1 MSFSMSTILPG
12 PIVADAV
19 SALIMLFFGWLAVR
33 RAEVMPGRMQNF
45 LEIILETFEGLISQM
60 AKPAMVRRLSF
71 LGTVTF
77 SFLLIA
83 NILGLLPTLALGL
96 HSPTADINTPAG
108 MAAGVFLLVQAEGIW
123 QKGFLGY
130 LKWWVWSPVP
140 IFGLLVNALEQL
152 FMPLSLAFRLFGNIL
167 AGERVMEIIAAVGG
181 TLAGWLVVGIVG
193 TLWLAFSNFVSVIQA
208 LIFTILML
216 AYISI
221 ITGEGHC

>member
-1 MSFSMSTILPG
+1 MSFSLSTILIG
-12 PIVADAV
+12 PIVADAL
-19 SALIMLFFGWLAVR
+19 SASIMLFVGWLAVR
-33 RAEVMPGRMQNF
+33 RAAVLPGRMQNL
-45 LEIILETFEGLISQM
+45 LEIIFETFDGLLSQM

-77 SFLLIA
+77 LFLLIA
-83 NILGLLPTLALGL
+83 NTLGLLPTLDLGL

-123 QKGFLGY
+123 QKGFWGY

-140 IFGLLVNALEQL
+140 LFGLLVNALEQL

-167 AGERVMEIIAAVGG
+167 AGERVMGIIASAAGSFV
-181 TLAGWLVVGIVG
+181 GWLVVAVVG

-221 ITGEGHC
+221 ITSEDHG